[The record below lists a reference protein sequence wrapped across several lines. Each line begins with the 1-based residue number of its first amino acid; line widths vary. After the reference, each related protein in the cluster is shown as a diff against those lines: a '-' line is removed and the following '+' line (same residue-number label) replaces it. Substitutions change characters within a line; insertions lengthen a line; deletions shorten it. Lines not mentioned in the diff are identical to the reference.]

1 LLDNFLT
8 NLNDE
13 WNFIIYCG
21 LKNQSWVENIIDAKF
36 SKYKY
41 KITIKQLG
49 VDNLTIDDYNEL
61 MTNIDFNVGFTI
73 NRENLDKY
81 INSNTDYNS
90 LLETSFGYTGVNI
103 KIPMQRP
110 PDMILKKLIWKNKR
124 TKRNT
129 IFSND
134 DDYNNLE
141 NNHNQYH
148 YQYRRPNR
156 YEYLH
161 LKLNDLINP
170 ERNKTFIDN
179 LYAQF
184 HPDSKQINLIYAA
197 SSLQKMNQMP
207 DNTVLLSN
215 RLLDNKNYSVMLNN
229 NNKQIDANKL
239 LNEYYLSVLKKTS
252 KFNEF

>member
-1 LLDNFLT
+1 MRIKRELKLNSNFNET
-8 NLNDE
+8 KHAKKVDSNYVREERKRVDS
-13 WNFIIYCG
+13 
-21 LKNQSWVENIIDAKF
+21 LKTGRK
-36 SKYKY
+36 
-41 KITIKQLG
+41 
-49 VDNLTIDDYNEL
+49 LTI
-61 MTNIDFNVGFTI
+61 
-73 NRENLDKY
+73 R
-81 INSNTDYNS
+81 
-90 LLETSFGYTGVNI
+90 
-103 KIPMQRP
+103 
-110 PDMILKKLIWKNKR
+110 KLIWNNKR

-134 DDYNNLE
+134 DDNNNFE
-141 NNHNQYH
+141 TNHNNQYH

-184 HPDSKQINLIYAA
+184 QPDSKQINLIYAA
-197 SSLQKMNQMP
+197 SALQKMNQMP
-207 DNTVLLSN
+207 DNSVLLSN
-215 RLLDNKNYSVMLNN
+215 RLLDNKNYSFLLNN

-252 KFNEF
+252 K

>member
-1 LLDNFLT
+1 MRIKREFKRNSS
-8 NLNDE
+8 LNE
-13 WNFIIYCG
+13 I
-21 LKNQSWVENIIDAKF
+21 KHAKTVNSNYVHEERNRNDF
-36 SKYKY
+36 FKTGRK
-41 KITIKQLG
+41 
-49 VDNLTIDDYNEL
+49 LTI
-61 MTNIDFNVGFTI
+61 
-73 NRENLDKY
+73 R
-81 INSNTDYNS
+81 
-90 LLETSFGYTGVNI
+90 
-103 KIPMQRP
+103 
-110 PDMILKKLIWKNKR
+110 KLIWKNKR
-124 TKRNT
+124 AKRNT

-215 RLLDNKNYSVMLNN
+215 RLLDNKNYSVLLNN